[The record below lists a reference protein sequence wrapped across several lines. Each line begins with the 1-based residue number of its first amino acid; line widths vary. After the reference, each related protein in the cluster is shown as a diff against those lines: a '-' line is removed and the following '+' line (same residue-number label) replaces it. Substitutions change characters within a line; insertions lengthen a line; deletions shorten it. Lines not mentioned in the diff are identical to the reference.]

1 MAKKYVTNGDR
12 ILQAV
17 LADED
22 LIRFGEYNPA
32 EYNDLNIALYSDNL
46 VVKTVAQIISGVNN
60 GDNNKEIYTVVTNFL
75 KNSPKILQK
84 YLKVNH
90 LYQIN
95 DILLDK

>member
-32 EYNDLNIALYSDNL
+32 VSIRRNAPFTL
-46 VVKTVAQIISGVNN
+46 
-60 GDNNKEIYTVVTNFL
+60 
-75 KNSPKILQK
+75 
-84 YLKVNH
+84 
-90 LYQIN
+90 
-95 DILLDK
+95 

>member
-32 EYNDLNIALYSDNL
+32 EYNDLNIALYSNL
-46 VVKTVAQIISGVNN
+46 SLIHIS
-60 GDNNKEIYTVVTNFL
+60 EPTRR
-75 KNSPKILQK
+75 S
-84 YLKVNH
+84 
-90 LYQIN
+90 
-95 DILLDK
+95 

>member
-32 EYNDLNIALYSDNL
+32 EYN
-46 VVKTVAQIISGVNN
+46 
-60 GDNNKEIYTVVTNFL
+60 VVTNFL
-75 KNSPKILQK
+75 KNNI
-84 YLKVNH
+84 
-90 LYQIN
+90 
-95 DILLDK
+95 

>member
-32 EYNDLNIALYSDNL
+32 EYNDLNIALYSNNL
-46 VVKTVAQIISGVNN
+46 VIKNVDQIIS
-60 GDNNKEIYTVVTNFL
+60 
-75 KNSPKILQK
+75 
-84 YLKVNH
+84 
-90 LYQIN
+90 
-95 DILLDK
+95 

>member
-32 EYNDLNIALYSDNL
+32 EYNDLNIALYSNNL

-75 KNSPKILQK
+75 KIISNDNQK
-84 YLKVNH
+84 NCHNKFS
-90 LYQIN
+90 Q
-95 DILLDK
+95 LLWGKHF